1 MLEECYLQLLVI
13 EDSMKD
19 FRFFF
24 VVATG
29 VPFSLWAIQ
38 KANYMIKHREKYS
51 RQQCFDFAVRIIDHM
66 RRRSRTVTE
75 VYGRE
80 NLPAEDGFAIY
91 SNHQGKYDAL
101 GILLAVKRPCSVLWE
116 ARRAD
121 RLLARQ
127 IVGLLE
133 TVTIDLDNMRDK
145 VRAIQDVTKEI
156 REGRNYLIFPE
167 GGYCG
172 NKNQL
177 QEFQGGCF
185 SCSQRSKTPMVPVA
199 IYDSYKAMNGNSLKK
214 ATTQIHFLPP
224 VLYEEYKDLSKKEMA
239 QLVKERIAER
249 IREIEDGVVFT
260 DSKEVLG

>member
-1 MLEECYLQLLVI
+1 
-13 EDSMKD
+13 MKD
-19 FRFFF
+19 FRFFY

-29 VPFSLWAIQ
+29 APFSLYAIP
-38 KANYMIKHREKYS
+38 KANYMIKHRDRYS
-51 RQQCFDFAVRIIDHM
+51 RQQCRELALGIIDHM

-80 NLPAEDGFAIY
+80 NLPAEDGFALY

-101 GILLAVKRPCSVLWE
+101 GILLAVKRPCGVLWE
-116 ARRAD
+116 AKRAD
-121 RLLARQ
+121 RMLARQ

-133 TVTIDLDNMRDK
+133 AVTIDLEDMRDK
-145 VRAIQDVTKEI
+145 ARAIQEVTREI
-156 REGRNYLIFPE
+156 RQGRNYLIFPE

-172 NKNQL
+172 NRNRL

-214 ATTQIHFLPP
+214 VRTQIHFLPP
-224 VLYEEYKDLSKKEMA
+224 IPYEEYKDLSKKDMA
-239 QLVKERIAER
+239 RLVKGRIQGKLQEV
-249 IREIEDGVVFT
+249 EQGVP
-260 DSKEVLG
+260 SGAAKEVLV

>member
-1 MLEECYLQLLVI
+1 
-13 EDSMKD
+13 MKD

-24 VVATG
+24 VAATG
-29 VPFSLWAIQ
+29 GPFSLFYAIP
-38 KANYMIKHREKYS
+38 KANYMIRHREKYS

-75 VYGRE
+75 VYGRR
-80 NLPAEDGFAIY
+80 NLPAEDGFALY

-133 TVTIDLDNMRDK
+133 TVTINLDDMRDK
-145 VRAIQDVTKEI
+145 ARAIQEVTKEI

-172 NKNQL
+172 NQNRL

-185 SCSQRSKTPMVPVA
+185 SCSQRSGTPIVPVA

-224 VLYEEYKDLSKKEMA
+224 IPYEEYKDLSKKETA
-239 QLVKERIAER
+239 LLVKERIAR
-249 IREIEDGVVFT
+249 KLREVEAGVP
-260 DSKEVLG
+260 SAEEKEVLG

>member
-1 MLEECYLQLLVI
+1 
-13 EDSMKD
+13 MKD

-24 VVATG
+24 VAATG
-29 VPFSLWAIQ
+29 APFSLYAIP
-38 KANYMIKHREKYS
+38 KANYMIKHRDRYGRARCMK
-51 RQQCFDFAVRIIDHM
+51 FAVRIIDHM

-80 NLPAEDGFAIY
+80 NLPIEGGFALY

-116 ARRAD
+116 AKRAD

-127 IVGLLE
+127 IAGLIE
-133 TVTIDLDNMRDK
+133 AVTIDLSDLRDK
-145 VRAIQDVTKEI
+145 ARAIQAVTKEV

-172 NKNQL
+172 NQNRL

-185 SCSQRSKTPMVPVA
+185 SISQRSKTPMVPVA
-199 IYDSYKAMNGNSLKK
+199 IYDSYKAMNGNSLKR
-214 ATTQIHFLPP
+214 ARTQIHFLPP
-224 VLYEEYKDLSKKEMA
+224 VPYEEYKDLSKKELA
-239 QLVKERIAER
+239 LLVKERIAQKLWEV
-249 IREIEDGVVFT
+249 EQGVP
-260 DSKEVLG
+260 SLAAKEVLG

>member
-1 MLEECYLQLLVI
+1 
-13 EDSMKD
+13 MKD

-29 VPFSLWAIQ
+29 APFSLYAIP
-38 KANYMIKHREKYS
+38 KANYMIKNRDKYS
-51 RQQCFDFAVRIIDHM
+51 RQQCEAFAIRIIDHM
-66 RRRSRTVTE
+66 RQRSRTVTE

-80 NLPAEDGFAIY
+80 NLPAEDGFAVY

-101 GILLAVKRPCSVLWE
+101 GILLALKRPCSVLWE
-116 ARRAD
+116 AGRAD

-133 TVTIDLDNMRDK
+133 AVTMDLGDMRDK
-145 VRAIQDVTKEI
+145 ARAIQEVTREI

-172 NKNQL
+172 NRNQL

-185 SCSQRSKTPMVPVA
+185 SCSQRSRTPMVPVA

-214 ATTQIHFLPP
+214 AVTQIHILPSIP
-224 VLYEEYKDLSKKEMA
+224 YEEYSGLSKREMA
-239 QLVKERIAER
+239 ELVKDRIAGR
-249 IREIEDGVVFT
+249 LGEIEAGT
-260 DSKEVLG
+260 CRAGTKEVLG

>member
-1 MLEECYLQLLVI
+1 
-13 EDSMKD
+13 MKD

-29 VPFSLWAIQ
+29 APFSLYAIP
-38 KANYMIKHREKYS
+38 KANHMIKYRDRYG
-51 RQQCFDFAVRIIDHM
+51 RQQCTEFALRIIDHM

-80 NLPAEDGFAIY
+80 NLPAEDGFALY

-101 GILLAVKRPCSVLWE
+101 GILLAVKRPCCVLWE
-116 ARRAD
+116 AARAD

-127 IVGLLE
+127 IVGLLD
-133 TVTIDLDNMRDK
+133 TVTIDLTDMRDK
-145 VRAIQDVTKEI
+145 ARAIQEVTREL

-172 NKNQL
+172 NGNQL

-185 SCSQRSKTPMVPVA
+185 SCSQRSGSPMVPVA
-199 IYDSYKAMNGNSLKK
+199 IYDSYRAMNGNSLKK
-214 ATTQIHFLPP
+214 VTTQIHFLPP
-224 VLYEEYKDLSKKEMA
+224 IFSREYKDLSKREMA
-239 QLVKERIAER
+239 QMVKDRIAEKLG
-249 IREIEDGVVFT
+249 ELKAGVP
-260 DSKEVLG
+260 SGAAKEVLG